1 MTPAS
6 VTTTGRNDYGMSR
19 SRYITVIIIML
30 AMLAL
35 LVPATLLCGSVP
47 LSAAD
52 VWHAITGAPTDN
64 PAAPLIVCQTRVPMM
79 LTAVIAGAALA
90 VSGLLMQTTFDNP
103 LAGPSILGIS
113 SGSSLGVAIV
123 LLVSPALAVGSTGYY
138 ATTLTG
144 AFIGAALIMLILI
157 ALASALRSTLM
168 LLVAGI
174 LVSYLASSAI
184 SLLNFFATQEGVH
197 SFVIW
202 GLGTYSAMT
211 PGRVAVM
218 ALVTVPPLLLATT
231 RVKVLNAM
239 LLGDSYARSL
249 GVRILRDR
257 AVILAL
263 SGILAATVTAFCGP
277 IGFIGLATPHI
288 ARLAIGDSDHRRLLP
303 ATILAG
309 ALMSLLC
316 AWISVIPASGVIP
329 INAITPVVGVPVII
343 YIIVKRKLR

>member
-1 MTPAS
+1 
-6 VTTTGRNDYGMSR
+6 MSR
-19 SRYITVIIIML
+19 SRYITVLIIML
-30 AMLAL
+30 AILAL
-35 LVPATLLCGSVP
+35 LVPATLFCGSVP

-64 PAAPLIVCQTRVPMM
+64 PAAPLIVRQTRVPMM
-79 LTAVIAGAALA
+79 LTAILAGAALA

-113 SGSSLGVAIV
+113 SGSSLGVAVV

-144 AFIGAALIMLILI
+144 AFIGAALIMVILI
-157 ALASALRSTLM
+157 ALASTLRSTLM
-168 LLVAGI
+168 LLVVGI

-218 ALVTVPPLLLATT
+218 ALVTVPPLLLAATH
-231 RVKVLNAM
+231 VKVLNAM

-316 AWISVIPASGVIP
+316 TWISVIPASGVIP